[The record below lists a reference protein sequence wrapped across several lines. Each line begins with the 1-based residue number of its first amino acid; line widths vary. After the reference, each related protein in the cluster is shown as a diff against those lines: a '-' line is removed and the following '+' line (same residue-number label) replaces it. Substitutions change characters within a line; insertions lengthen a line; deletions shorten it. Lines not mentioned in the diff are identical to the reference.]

1 MFWWLSL
8 NSALASRLIHIDD
21 PRISIQLFESKCEF
35 SHFNSYRH
43 PNFKQFR
50 MSIRNHWLSIN
61 YTELGKLNSYS
72 KSSHLKKLL
81 HSNKKQLLCF
91 DLFWV
96 FYIFYSIWH
105 TFCFW
110 ISLIKLYW
118 GNVLYVTMVIIAC
131 TVCSVSLRCS
141 PICLPFPPH
150 NFFSAIWKNGVT
162 SL

>member
-21 PRISIQLFESKCEF
+21 PRISIQLFESKCEI

-72 KSSHLKKLL
+72 KSSHLKKNYYIVTKNNCYALIYPGYSTYFIL
-81 HSNKKQLLCF
+81 YGI
-91 DLFWV
+91 LF
-96 FYIFYSIWH
+96 
-105 TFCFW
+105 
-110 ISLIKLYW
+110 
-118 GNVLYVTMVIIAC
+118 
-131 TVCSVSLRCS
+131 VSE
-141 PICLPFPPH
+141 FP
-150 NFFSAIWKNGVT
+150 
-162 SL
+162 